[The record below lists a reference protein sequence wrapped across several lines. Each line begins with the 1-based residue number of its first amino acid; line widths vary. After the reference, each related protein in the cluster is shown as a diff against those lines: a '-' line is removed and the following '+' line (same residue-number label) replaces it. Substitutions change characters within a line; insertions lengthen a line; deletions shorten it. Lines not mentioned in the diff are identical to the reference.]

1 MPMICPYCAKDTPK
15 ICPSYAQM
23 RHIYAHVTNA
33 NFKNITEWLTEWLS
47 NMDSRDAS
55 ASNKIDNNL

>member
-1 MPMICPYCAKDTPK
+1 MICPYCAKDTLK
-15 ICPSYAQM
+15 ICPSYDQM
-23 RHIYAHVTNA
+23 RHRYAYVTNA

-55 ASNKIDNNL
+55 ASNKLDNNL